1 MKEFEFEGKWR
12 KFVDGDEI
20 LNEQRAQRSLPVAKQ
35 LEKDLGVLVTPA
47 NYNPNDDKVVIY
59 PDRKP
64 GDDRFIDRTSQRI
77 TLQMFGD
84 AQLKL
89 VSIFGQEKSLDLIG
103 EPYSRTSMVGF
114 GSWMPESSNRP
125 EVDYDDLEVYIIQL
139 RRGLEAEA
147 NAQREFY
154 KNWQNPD

>member
-12 KFVDGDEI
+12 KFVDSGEI

-47 NYNPNDDKVVIY
+47 NFNPNDDKVIIY

-64 GDDRFIDRTSQRI
+64 GEGSRVGRTSQRI
-77 TLQMFGD
+77 TLQIFGD
-84 AQLKL
+84 AQLRL
-89 VSIFGQEKSLDLIG
+89 ISIFGHEKSLDLIG
-103 EPYSRTSMVGF
+103 EPYGRASMVGF

-125 EVDYDDLEVYIIQL
+125 EVEYDDLKVYIIQL

-147 NAQREFY
+147 EAQRGFY